1 LLAGVCDF
9 VYDGTQF
16 HLVGNYID
24 TNTQTITGV
33 KGNSESTYR
42 TGNVNL
48 TAANIGAAASNHNH
62 NGTYT
67 PYAASV
73 GSNQKF
79 IYTNSSG
86 VLTAANF
93 EIWVTDT

>member
-1 LLAGVCDF
+1 MEKTYYHVVTEHPMKLGEEIIFDEDNHSGV
-9 VYDGTQF
+9 
-16 HLVGNYID
+16 
-24 TNTQTITGV
+24 
-33 KGNSESTYR
+33 
-42 TGNVNL
+42 
-48 TAANIGAAASNHNH
+48 
-62 NGTYT
+62 YT

-86 VLTAANF
+86 ALTAANF